1 MQQLITAIER
11 QIKLEEGKEMSRQMM
26 LSNSNDVLFD
36 KPLTKSNPEY
46 LKELKEVLP
55 LLKYLSAPIKD
66 WNNLVDGVI
75 NVPDELD
82 PLLNKLG
89 MQLRFH
95 TISGKGEDETVC
107 SMVAIAQKFFHQ
119 FKPLVK
125 ELGTVA
131 NGS

>member
-26 LSNSNDVLFD
+26 LSNSSDVLFD

-55 LLKYLSAPIKD
+55 LLKYLSSPIED

-75 NVPDELD
+75 DVPDELD

-119 FKPLVK
+119 FKPPVK
-125 ELGTVA
+125 ELETVA